1 MLRSRRESES
11 RRPGRLSREGSRE
24 SIKRDST
31 KNRGR
36 EMRKRDRD
44 RRKRGSDSKKLELRK
59 RPKNLRDKE

>member
-11 RRPGRLSREGSRE
+11 RRPRRLSREGSRG

-44 RRKRGSDSKKLELRK
+44 RRKK
-59 RPKNLRDKE
+59 